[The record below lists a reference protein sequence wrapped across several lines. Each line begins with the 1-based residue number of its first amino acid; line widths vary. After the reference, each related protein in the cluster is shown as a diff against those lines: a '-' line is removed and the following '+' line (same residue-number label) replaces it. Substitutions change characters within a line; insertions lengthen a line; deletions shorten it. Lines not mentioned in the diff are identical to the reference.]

1 MKKFYLFFAAV
12 AMMFAVTSC
21 SQEQVL
27 DENSENIT
35 EATFN
40 IALEGATDSRVI
52 SDGTTVDQLYFAVY
66 DANGEE
72 LEKLRQDDAHGNA
85 VKIENLSATVKV
97 RLVKGQT
104 YSFVFWA
111 QKSETGHYNTDNMKA
126 IKVNSYK
133 VNANDETRDA
143 FYAYYDMAGETV
155 EKGFFS
161 KDIVLKRPFA
171 QLNLGTSEQDWRWA
185 TAAEVT
191 IAKSAVKVQGAVY
204 TTLDTFTGE
213 VADPVDAEFVLND
226 IPKMDTE
233 KLVLKKLE
241 FENSDK
247 TPFEEYFYLSS
258 NYLLAPAE
266 KELSQEIVFTL
277 VDDNDKEINTLKV
290 VNAPL
295 QRNWRTNIVGD
306 ILTGEGTFNII
317 IDPTYDD
324 ERNYYMEDSELILP
338 GEENS
343 GVVTDDVNMSENKDD
358 LGSIVDGSFQ
368 IKDKTFE
375 GTVTIDES
383 VSGTGATYEFLNV
396 TFEETLKVSAD
407 VTIFFGGVHFNGNS
421 TIAWSNG
428 NTSNRQILF
437 NVNNPCYVDGVEVTK
452 DNAKTYFKNASN
464 IAWYAW

>member
-52 SDGTTVDQLYFAVY
+52 SDGQTVDQLYFAVY

-72 LEKLRQDDAHGNA
+72 LKDLRQDDAHGNA

-185 TAAEVT
+185 TAAEVN

-226 IPKMDTE
+226 IPEMDTE

-343 GVVTDDVNMSENKDD
+343 GVVTDDVNMSEVANE
-358 LGSIVDGSFQ
+358 LGKLTSDGFFTIS
-368 IKDKTFE
+368 DKKFA
-375 GTVTIDES
+375 GTVTLDKGMDGSYGQYSFI
-383 VSGTGATYEFLNV
+383 GV
-396 TFEETLKVSAD
+396 TFEKTLKVTGDLTLAFEN
-407 VTIFFGGVHFNGNS
+407 VYFNGTPAIS
-421 TIAWSNG
+421 WSNT
-428 NTSNRQILF
+428 NTTNRQILIKK
-437 NVNNPCYVDGVEVTK
+437 NSCYVDGTLVTK
-452 DNAKTYFKNASN
+452 DNAKTYFKDASS
-464 IAWYAW
+464 IVWF

>member
-1 MKKFYLFFAAV
+1 MKKFYFFFAAV

-21 SQEQVL
+21 SREQVL

-52 SDGTTVDQLYFAVY
+52 SDGQTVDQLYFAVY

-72 LEKLRQDDAHGNA
+72 LKDLRQDDANGNA

-171 QLNLGTSEQDWRWA
+171 QLNLGTSEQDWIWA
-185 TAAEVT
+185 TAAEIT

-343 GVVTDDVNMSENKDD
+343 GVVTDDVNMSEVANE
-358 LGSIVDGSFQ
+358 LGKLTSDGFFTIS
-368 IKDKTFE
+368 DKKFA
-375 GTVTIDES
+375 GTVTLDKGMDGSYGQYSFI
-383 VSGTGATYEFLNV
+383 GV
-396 TFEETLKVSAD
+396 TFEKTLKVTGDLTLAFEN
-407 VTIFFGGVHFNGNS
+407 VYFNGTPAIS
-421 TIAWSNG
+421 WSNT
-428 NTSNRQILF
+428 NTTNRQILIKK
-437 NVNNPCYVDGVEVTK
+437 NSCYVDGTLVTK
-452 DNAKTYFKNASN
+452 DNAKTYFKDASS
-464 IAWYAW
+464 IVWF

>member
-1 MKKFYLFFAAV
+1 MKKFYSFFAVV

-72 LEKLRQDDAHGNA
+72 LKNLRQDDANGNA

-171 QLNLGTSEQDWRWA
+171 QLNLGTTVRDWIWA

-204 TTLDTFTGE
+204 TTLNTFTGE
-213 VADPVDAEFVLND
+213 VADAVDAEFTLND
-226 IPKMDTE
+226 IPEMDTE

-338 GEENS
+338 GENEINGNANLSNLIEEGKVTEIDGMYYFKDMTINADINLDKTVSTVAFENCIIN
-343 GVVTDDVNMSENKDD
+343 GKINVTSYNTIAIKNVKFSLNKPFNAGDSWLYVD
-358 LGSIVDGSFQ
+358 KGSVYVQETLIE
-368 IKDKTFE
+368 KDKN
-375 GTVTIDES
+375 ES
-383 VSGTGATYEFLNV
+383 KLGANNV
-396 TFEETLKVSAD
+396 IVMS
-407 VTIFFGGVHFNGNS
+407 I
-421 TIAWSNG
+421 
-428 NTSNRQILF
+428 
-437 NVNNPCYVDGVEVTK
+437 
-452 DNAKTYFKNASN
+452 
-464 IAWYAW
+464 

>member
-1 MKKFYLFFAAV
+1 MKNFYSFFAAV

-52 SDGTTVDQLYFAVY
+52 SDGQTVDQLYFAVY

-72 LEKLRQDDAHGNA
+72 LKDLRQDDAHGNA

-185 TAAEVT
+185 TAAEVN

-226 IPKMDTE
+226 IPEMDTE

-343 GVVTDDVNMSENKDD
+343 GVVTDDVNMSEVANE
-358 LGSIVDGSFQ
+358 LGKLTSDGFFTIS
-368 IKDKTFE
+368 DKKFA
-375 GTVTIDES
+375 GTVTLDKGMDGSYGQYSFI
-383 VSGTGATYEFLNV
+383 GV
-396 TFEETLKVSAD
+396 TFEKTLKVTGDLTLAFEN
-407 VTIFFGGVHFNGNS
+407 VYFNGTPAIS
-421 TIAWSNG
+421 WSNT
-428 NTSNRQILF
+428 NTTNRQILIKK
-437 NVNNPCYVDGVEVTK
+437 NSCYVDGTLVTK
-452 DNAKTYFKNASN
+452 DNAKTYFKDASS
-464 IAWYAW
+464 IVWF